1 MLSIEKALG
10 IYTDRLN
17 ANEKIDLNFFKK
29 QLSEADYAE
38 FLELIEFVKLSKSV
52 KVTNDFEKK
61 FAELDKHKDKYY
73 SNDLPQAAGFR
84 GDRDACDNEAADK
97 LDEIFEEEFGDEE

>member
-10 IYTDRLN
+10 IYTDKLN

-38 FLELIEFVKLSKSV
+38 FLELIEFVKLNKSV
-52 KVTNDFEKK
+52 KTTNDFKKK
-61 FAELDKHKDKYY
+61 FTKLDEYKDKYY
-73 SNDLPQAAGFR
+73 SNDLTQAAGFR
-84 GDRDACDNEAADK
+84 GNRDACDREAVDK